1 MFVNVGIRVRQID
14 LSSVRVDISKGVKN
28 MSELIS
34 RETLR
39 LEVSTID
46 SLVRYVSGLG
56 PMHIK

>member
-46 SLVRYVSGLG
+46 SLVRHVSGLE